1 MHPVLFEFNTPDFL
15 KSIFPNTIT
24 IYTYGFLIAVGVFLA
39 YYYTAYHAKK
49 QFNLSY
55 DQTQVMIIL
64 IIVAA
69 VIGGKFF
76 IIFEDPSRYLSHPG
90 DLFKNFG
97 SGFVFYGSL
106 IFAIPTIYLFIRYHK
121 LPLLPMLDIIAGT
134 TCIVHGMGR
143 LGCFFAGCCYG
154 IPTDSFVGMN
164 FKAGNGIDADV
175 HPTQLYSSILIWSI
189 FIYLMRVKKSQ
200 EFQGQ
205 LFLTYLILYSI
216 GRSVIEIFR
225 GDESRGYVIENVI
238 SNSQFISLIVFSIA
252 IYFYIK
258 LKNNSTYKM
267 EGS

>member
-1 MHPVLFEFNTPDFL
+1 MHPVLYEFTKPDFL
-15 KSIFPNTIT
+15 SGVT

-39 YYYTAYHAKK
+39 YFYTAYHAKK

-64 IIVAA
+64 IIIAA

-76 IIFEDPSRYLSHPG
+76 IIFEDPKTYLGHPG
-90 DLFKNFG
+90 ELFKNFG

-106 IFAIPTIYLFIRYHK
+106 LFAIPTIYLFIRYHK

-154 IPTDSFVGMN
+154 KPTDSFIGMN
-164 FKAGNGIDADV
+164 FNAGNGIDADL
-175 HPTQLYSSILIWSI
+175 HPTQLYSSFLIWSI
-189 FIYLMRVKKSQ
+189 FIFLQYKKKRQ
-200 EFQGQ
+200 EFKGQ
-205 LFLTYLILYSI
+205 LFFTYLILYSI

-225 GDESRGYVIENVI
+225 GDESRGYVIDGVI
-238 SNSQFISLIVFSIA
+238 SNSQLISLFVLGVA
-252 IYFYIK
+252 IYFYVK
-258 LKNNSTYKM
+258 LKKDVKYKL
-267 EGS
+267 SP